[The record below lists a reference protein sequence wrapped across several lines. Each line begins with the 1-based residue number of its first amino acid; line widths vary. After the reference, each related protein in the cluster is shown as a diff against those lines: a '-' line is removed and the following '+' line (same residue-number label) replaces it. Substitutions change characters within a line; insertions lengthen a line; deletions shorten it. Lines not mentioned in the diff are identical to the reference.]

1 MSLSVRRHPPVAA
14 SEGIVAT
21 AQHLRNGGREQGVPR
36 WRNRMDESVMQ
47 PSSMNSD
54 GEKRPF
60 H

>member
-36 WRNRMDESVMQ
+36 WRNRMDDGVMQ
-47 PSSMNSD
+47 PSSTNSD
-54 GEKRPF
+54 GEK
-60 H
+60 

>member
-21 AQHLRNGGREQGVPR
+21 AQHLRNGGKEHGLQR
-36 WRNRMDESVMQ
+36 WRNRMDDGVMQ
-47 PSSMNSD
+47 PSSTNSD